1 MEKNEI
7 YLLSLSAFLFSSSY
21 FFFYRAERKRKSL
34 KFSLVR
40 AHTLLVALLPIY
52 LLSTVH
58 RPMKFQNCRVKRA
71 EKTTATT
78 IEGEK
83 KMREKGKKERPI
95 RWTMMMLMVLVV
107 AERTNSD
114 ARLTERVNWWMVK
127 GLCRVRETK
136 ERKLHFHLF
145 LSFVHIEKENRTSTN
160 HCRWKVIKSEKKKS
174 SRFLFFSQLIITN
187 RSPVIHLSNKNCNL
201 SSALLFLFHY
211 ILCKVL
217 IECERMCWCNQSF
230 N

>member
-1 MEKNEI
+1 MCTVRSDRCVHSCERVSGIDGEERN
-7 YLLSLSAFLFSSSY
+7 LSSLSRSLFAFLF
-21 FFFYRAERKRKSL
+21 FLLRIF
-34 KFSLVR
+34 FSLERRERVWNSLSYAR
-40 AHTLLVALLPIY
+40 THTLLIALLPIY

-160 HCRWKVIKSEKKKS
+160 HCRWKVIKSEQKKKFS
-174 SRFLFFSQLIITN
+174 FSFLFSTY
-187 RSPVIHLSNKNCNL
+187 H
-201 SSALLFLFHY
+201 
-211 ILCKVL
+211 
-217 IECERMCWCNQSF
+217 NQSVTCSSSF
-230 N
+230 